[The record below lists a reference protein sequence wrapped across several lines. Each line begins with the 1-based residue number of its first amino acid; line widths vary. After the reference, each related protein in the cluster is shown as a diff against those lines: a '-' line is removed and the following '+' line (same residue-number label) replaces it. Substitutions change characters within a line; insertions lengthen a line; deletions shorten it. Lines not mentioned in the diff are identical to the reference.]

1 MRTSK
6 YTKEFKESTVQL
18 ALNSDE
24 AVTKIADDLGIH
36 VKTLYNWISTYKKE
50 HNIPTRGATQSSS
63 AETVDEEIKRL
74 RKENKLL
81 KQERDILKKATGV
94 LRQRSSVKYAWI
106 YEHKEE
112 FSITLMCKV
121 FKVDRSSYYH
131 WIDAGCV
138 VKKEDTQLN
147 ELIEAVFVEGKQLYG
162 TRRIQSKL
170 KELYGLLLSRKRIA
184 GIMKDLNLKVKMKR
198 RHKNTTDSNH
208 NLPIAP
214 NLLNRDFYA
223 SAPDMKY
230 VGDITYIFTGEGWLY
245 LATVIDLYSRK
256 VVGWSMDDTMKVSLV
271 NDALNMAL
279 SRRNP
284 PKGLIWHTDRGS
296 QYASY
301 SHRDLLQKHGIV
313 QSMSRKGNCWD
324 NAVAESF
331 FKTLK
336 SDLVYQTYFYT
347 KAEAKRAIF
356 EYIEF
361 YYNRVRSHSYL
372 GNLSPCKF
380 EKINSVLQNEIA
392 A

>member
-1 MRTSK
+1 
-6 YTKEFKESTVQL
+6 
-18 ALNSDE
+18 
-24 AVTKIADDLGIH
+24 
-36 VKTLYNWISTYKKE
+36 
-50 HNIPTRGATQSSS
+50 
-63 AETVDEEIKRL
+63 
-74 RKENKLL
+74 
-81 KQERDILKKATGV
+81 
-94 LRQRSSVKYAWI
+94 
-106 YEHKEE
+106 
-112 FSITLMCKV
+112 MCKV

-131 WIDAGCV
+131 WINAGSV

-147 ELIEAVFVEGKQLYG
+147 KLIKAIFIQSRKNYG
-162 TRRIQSKL
+162 TRRIQDKL
-170 KELYGLLLSRKRIA
+170 QELYGLIISRKRIS
-184 GIMKDLNLKVKMKR
+184 GIMKELNLKVNMKR
-198 RHKNTTDSNH
+198 RYKNTTDSNH

-223 SAPDMKY
+223 SAPDTKY
-230 VGDITYIFTGEGWLY
+230 VGDITYIATGEGWLY
-245 LATVIDLYSRK
+245 LAIVIDLYSRK

-284 PKGLIWHTDRGS
+284 PKGLLWHTDRGS

-301 SHRDLLQKHGIV
+301 SHKDLLQQYGIV

-347 KAEAKRAIF
+347 KKQAKREIF

-372 GNLSPCKF
+372 GNLSPSRF
-380 EKINSVLQNEIA
+380 EEINNMLQIEIA